1 MPQLPQIL
9 LEHDDAIRCICANHA
24 VRELRVFGSVLRPDF
39 RPDSDIDLL
48 VDFDEST
55 SLNAFQRYF
64 EFKEAMEQL
73 LGRQVDLITL
83 KSLSNP
89 YFKKEL
95 EETSQGLYAA

>member
-1 MPQLPQIL
+1 MNPHLDPHLP
-9 LEHDDAIRCICANHA
+9 AIRSLCHDYGVISLKA
-24 VRELRVFGSVLRPDF
+24 FGSVLRTDF
-39 RPDSDIDLL
+39 RQDSDIDLL

-64 EFKEAMEQL
+64 GFKEALEQL
-73 LGRQVDLITL
+73 LGRPVDLITL

-95 EETSQGLYAA
+95 EATSQSLYAA

>member
-1 MPQLPQIL
+1 MNPHLDPHLP
-9 LEHDDAIRCICANHA
+9 AIRSLCHDYGVTSLQA
-24 VRELRVFGSVLRPDF
+24 FGSVLRPDF

-64 EFKEAMEQL
+64 GFKEAMEQL
-73 LGRQVDLITL
+73 LGRPVDLITL

-89 YFKKEL
+89 YFKKML
-95 EETSQGLYAA
+95 EETSQALYAA